1 MYNFRHIAI
10 CLVYTMCVTVSSA
23 RQHILCFA
31 HRMLSHVS
39 LSVFPSVRHTSGS
52 DKNGQS

>member
-1 MYNFRHIAI
+1 MYNFRHFAI

-39 LSVFPSVRHTSGS
+39 LSVCPSVRHTGS
-52 DKNGQS
+52 DKNGRS